1 MFHKRQDKEALLPVG
16 QGRDRK
22 KEPGKNR
29 AGATGP
35 PVKDKLIGPRTRLTE
50 ANLKSVLRDM
60 NMKVTHQR
68 LSILRSINKGPKT
81 HVTAQD
87 VFEQVRGEHPHIG
100 FATVYRFLKKTSQF
114 GITSELR
121 MGYAPARYEL
131 KTPNHHHHITC
142 TQCGIII
149 EFQNEKIERQIKK
162 IIKEHKFSLEHHVF
176 ELYGRC
182 HRPTCRS

>member
-1 MFHKRQDKEALLPVG
+1 MFHKRLDKEVLLPVG
-16 QGRDRK
+16 QGKDRK
-22 KEPGKNR
+22 KEFGKSKVGTIGPG
-29 AGATGP
+29 
-35 PVKDKLIGPRTRLTE
+35 KDKLIGPRTRLTE

-68 LSILRSINKGPKT
+68 LSILRSISKGPKT

-100 FATVYRFLKKTSQF
+100 FATVYRFLKQTSQF

-142 TQCGIII
+142 TQCGTII

-182 HRPTCRS
+182 HRSACRT